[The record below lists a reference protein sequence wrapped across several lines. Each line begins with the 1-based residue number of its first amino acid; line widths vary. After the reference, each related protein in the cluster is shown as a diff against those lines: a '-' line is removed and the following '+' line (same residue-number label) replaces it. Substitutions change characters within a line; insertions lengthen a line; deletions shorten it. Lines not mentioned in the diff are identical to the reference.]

1 MTRQSFLTGLFNLVA
16 VVLCAVAAVAVVLT
30 VHWLLNRAWPD
41 AGVHAKLAFGLVA
54 PAGVVLF
61 GLLVERAGGL
71 VERVAAGH

>member
-1 MTRQSFLTGLFNLVA
+1 MTRHSFVTALFNLVA
-16 VVLCAVAAVAVVLT
+16 VVLCAIAAIAVV
-30 VHWLLNRAWPD
+30 VIAHWLLNRAWPD
-41 AGVHAKLAFGLVA
+41 AGVHSRLAFGLVA